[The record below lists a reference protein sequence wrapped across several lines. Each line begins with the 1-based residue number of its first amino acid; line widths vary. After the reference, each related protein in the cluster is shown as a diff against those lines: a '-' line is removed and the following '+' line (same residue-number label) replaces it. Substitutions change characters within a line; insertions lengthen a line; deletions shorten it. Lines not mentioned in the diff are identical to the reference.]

1 MKIYVFLTILGVIYC
16 YRLGLN
22 KLFTGEKYRAASP
35 ISAYPCTTASARLI
49 LKDWDMERFT
59 KYKINFTQVSN
70 IVLNDKRL
78 SLKAKGLYAYLFSK
92 PDNWIFLVD
101 IILSDIKEGR
111 DAFYS
116 ALNELIKNGY
126 IIKYRERK
134 ENGKL
139 GGVIYEFIDPTG
151 DLPEAEKPTTENPT
165 LENPDINNTN
175 LNNNYINNIYI
186 NNNNQLGKSEFV
198 DNSEDKGEKVLIG
211 RDFKLNL
218 NDDYFYPYRHGNKK
232 LISSIEEWLVKKF
245 LGRELNKE
253 FICRQ
258 IGNFAKK
265 QGCYM
270 ELLGVKEG
278 NGQ

>member
-1 MKIYVFLTILGVIYC
+1 MDKLKIYVFLTIFGVIYC

-35 ISAYPCTTASARLI
+35 ISAYSCSTASARLI

-92 PDNWIFLVD
+92 PDNWVFLVD
-101 IILSDIKEGR
+101 VILSDIKEGR

-116 ALNELIKNGY
+116 ALKELIKNGY

-139 GGVIYEFIDPTG
+139 GGVIYEFVDPTV
-151 DLPEAEKPTTENPT
+151 DLSATEKPTTENPT
-165 LENPDINNTN
+165 LENPDSNNTN

-186 NNNNQLGKSEFV
+186 NNNQLGKNEFV
-198 DNSEDKGEKVLIG
+198 ENSVDYGDKVLIG
-211 RDFKLNL
+211 NDFKLNL
-218 NDDYFYPYRHGNKK
+218 DDEYFYLYGRGNKK
-232 LISSIEEWLVKKF
+232 LISSIEKWLIKNF
-245 LGRELNKE
+245 LGQEVDKA

-258 IGNFAKK
+258 ISNFAKK

-270 ELLGVKEG
+270 ELLGIKEE
-278 NGQ
+278 